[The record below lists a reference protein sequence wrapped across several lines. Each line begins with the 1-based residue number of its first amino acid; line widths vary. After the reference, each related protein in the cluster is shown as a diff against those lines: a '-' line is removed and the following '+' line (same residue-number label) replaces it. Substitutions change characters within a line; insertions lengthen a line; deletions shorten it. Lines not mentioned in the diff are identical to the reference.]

1 MSNSQPQEKSSDLS
15 TKSSSSKATPIR
27 CFFGTI
33 VSGGLAFGLYSLM
46 SSIVQTYATKPVVAD
61 NVLVLKITV
70 AVRTLVIGVAALGA
84 GVFAFVAL
92 GLMLLG
98 IQLTIQSLREINS

>member
-1 MSNSQPQEKSSDLS
+1 MSQTKPQKQPSDLN
-15 TKSSSSKATPIR
+15 TKSSAKKATPIR
-27 CFFGTI
+27 CFFGTV

-61 NVLVLKITV
+61 NLLVLRITV

-98 IQLTIQSLREINS
+98 IQLTIQSLKEVSS

>member
-1 MSNSQPQEKSSDLS
+1 MDKIQSSEQPSNLKA
-15 TKSSSSKATPIR
+15 KARNKATPIR
-27 CFFGTI
+27 CFFGT
-33 VSGGLAFGLYSLM
+33 VLSGALAFGLYTLM
-46 SSIVQTYATKPVVAD
+46 SSIVQTYATKPVIAD
-61 NVLVLKITV
+61 SIIVLRLTV

-98 IQLTIQSLREINS
+98 IQLTIQTFKEVNS